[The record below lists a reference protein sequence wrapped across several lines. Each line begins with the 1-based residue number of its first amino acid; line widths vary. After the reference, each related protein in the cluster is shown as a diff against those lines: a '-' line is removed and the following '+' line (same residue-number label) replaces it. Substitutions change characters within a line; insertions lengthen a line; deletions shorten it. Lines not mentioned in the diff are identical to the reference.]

1 MAISPAVNDAQ
12 FETDEGFFDRGVK
25 MDRAEWLMAQV
36 DLDPIES
43 HGSMEM
49 STTKFKSLHGKRF
62 VNSEGDRD
70 RAACEDSRASGS
82 AKKAEPITEKKEKKK
97 SA

>member
-1 MAISPAVNDAQ
+1 MKQEVLAISPDGPSNDSN
-12 FETDEGFFDRGVK
+12 DERFFDRGDK

-49 STTKFKSLHGKRF
+49 STTKFKSLGGKRF
-62 VNSEGDRD
+62 LNSERGQVD
-70 RAACEDSRASGS
+70 DSQNSTNPR
-82 AKKAEPITEKKEKKK
+82 T
-97 SA
+97 